1 MGENESEGLIMSKK
15 PTEECLRNIIT
26 PKILEQLGVSCYND
40 LEFDQGSLKI
50 PTKLNKRFSEHYL
63 NFYNCKTVQ
72 IDGEKHHLPLGC
84 EVMLSNATLS
94 TSKRPN
100 LGSFDY
106 DNLNCKSDS
115 IIPEGWDSKL
125 NVPQGETYIHRAHIV
140 AHELFE
146 DWKWK
151 EDRDIKYFTQA
162 AWSNLSSQKASIG
175 KNQAYYEW
183 LIKDKL
189 LKDKDLEINYRVQLI
204 YEEDEILPRGTLI
217 KAVCMKKSNLYNVV
231 DQINVFIPN
240 ADPRLDI
247 NYKKAVFTIKEN
259 THV

>member
-1 MGENESEGLIMSKK
+1 MEGNESEGLIMSKK

-26 PKILEQLGVSCYND
+26 PKILEQLGVSSYND
-40 LEFDQGSLKI
+40 LEFDQGSFKI

-72 IDGEKHHLPLGC
+72 IDGGKHHLPLGC

-204 YEEDEILPRGTLI
+204 YEEDEILPHGTLI

>member
-1 MGENESEGLIMSKK
+1 
-15 PTEECLRNIIT
+15 
-26 PKILEQLGVSCYND
+26 
-40 LEFDQGSLKI
+40 
-50 PTKLNKRFSEHYL
+50 
-63 NFYNCKTVQ
+63 
-72 IDGEKHHLPLGC
+72 
-84 EVMLSNATLS
+84 MLSNATLS